1 MPVLFH
7 IHVHRST
14 LRPCNLYPP
23 FRGYF
28 AKEGKGVTLF
38 YFQPCFHLV
47 QVFHVNIW
55 SLDLS
60 IEQFEEPVSCLALR
74 RQGAGVSIHLLLL
87 FKDICLISFSYPA
100 LPPKDLR
107 SLKEILL

>member
-1 MPVLFH
+1 MFTGPLYDPAT
-7 IHVHRST
+7 ST
-14 LRPCNLYPP
+14 LH
-23 FRGYF
+23 FVDISQKKVKAAF
-28 AKEGKGVTLF
+28 TLF